1 MNEAFRRR
9 DVINMVNLNGIDRHG
24 LGGSRRGLMYV
35 MEPLAPERGVATD
48 QFAEAPGNRS
58 FMVSFWIPMATA
70 SPGAVAFAR
79 RDPEVFMAKLFAE
92 KRASVELLDSAYVLD
107 SAGALVINAT
117 SRAEVAAILAEDP
130 AIKADVV
137 KFEVLGE

>member
-35 MEPLAPERGVATD
+35 MEPVATD